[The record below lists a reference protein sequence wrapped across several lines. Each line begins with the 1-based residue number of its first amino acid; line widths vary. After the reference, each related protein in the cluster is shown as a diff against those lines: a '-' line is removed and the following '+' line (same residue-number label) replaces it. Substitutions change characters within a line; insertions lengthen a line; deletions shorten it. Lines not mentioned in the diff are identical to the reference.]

1 MRTKSYREGLLQRLR
16 DPDYAVGY
24 LTEVIAHESANAFL
38 IALRD
43 VIDARGE
50 NVSALSEEA
59 GVTRQTLYH
68 ALSENGNPRFSTINQ
83 VLKTLGLQ
91 FSVRETEAA

>member
-1 MRTKSYREGLLQRLR
+1 MKVKDYREGLLHRLK

-24 LTEVIAHESANAFL
+24 LTEVIANESSDAFL
-38 IALRD
+38 IALKD
-43 VIDARGE
+43 VIDAREE
-50 NVSALSEEA
+50 NISALSEKA
-59 GVTRQTLYH
+59 GITRQTLYH
-68 ALSENGNPRFSTINQ
+68 ALSENGNPRFTTINQ